1 MRLNQNMNSLSIYN
15 SYRKN
20 LTANS
25 SALDK
30 LSSGTKINS
39 AKDNPNKIG
48 QSETMRMQLRSLQA
62 AQRNLQDGSSML
74 QTADSAL
81 QEVNNS
87 LTRMKELAV
96 SAADGTK
103 SVDDRKI
110 IQTEIDQ
117 LKSNIDDLA
126 NNTEFNGVKLLSDP
140 KVFSNEYPDNID
152 IVVGAMVGEQS
163 RIPTYNIS
171 STVLKDSKGNSI
183 KNIDVVN
190 KENCDK
196 ALETINET
204 SKMVSSIRSKY
215 GAIQSRFESGA
226 DNLDGNMNVVQKAES
241 NIRDTDIALEMAELA
256 RTQILNDTA
265 LALMVQSNKL
275 PQEAVQILGKLN

>member
-117 LKSNIDDLA
+117 LKSNIDIGSGDIGNNNPKAVNSTERELA
-126 NNTEFNGVKLLSDP
+126 SLRQLLN
-140 KVFSNEYPDNID
+140 KKEEAID
-152 IVVGAMVGEQS
+152 YDRLGSAVGKAVAGIDSIVVMDKTIVGKKVAPTVKEQNNKNDK
-163 RIPTYNIS
+163 RNNR
-171 STVLKDSKGNSI
+171 LKGEVDY
-183 KNIDVVN
+183 V
-190 KENCDK
+190 
-196 ALETINET
+196 
-204 SKMVSSIRSKY
+204 
-215 GAIQSRFESGA
+215 
-226 DNLDGNMNVVQKAES
+226 
-241 NIRDTDIALEMAELA
+241 
-256 RTQILNDTA
+256 
-265 LALMVQSNKL
+265 
-275 PQEAVQILGKLN
+275 